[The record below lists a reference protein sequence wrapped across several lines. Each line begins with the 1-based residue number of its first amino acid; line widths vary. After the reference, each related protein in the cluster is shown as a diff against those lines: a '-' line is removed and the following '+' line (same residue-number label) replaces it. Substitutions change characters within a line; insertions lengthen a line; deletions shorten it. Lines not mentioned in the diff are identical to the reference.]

1 MSDEEYKA
9 AAELLKLSGKDKAL
23 KKEAES
29 FIESANAVLS
39 FTECPEKEEGHS
51 YLCADKEKKSV
62 DREERL
68 KNAKSV
74 DGGYFCLPERGK
86 IF

>member
-9 AAELLKLSGKDKAL
+9 AAALLKLSGKDNGL

-39 FTECPEKEEGHS
+39 FAECPEKGEGHS
-51 YLCADKEKKSV
+51 YLRADKERKSV
-62 DREERL
+62 DREEIL
-68 KNAKSV
+68 KNSKSV